1 MVTEEEKERN
11 KQYWS
16 QFKVAASSSRE
27 NPDSDD
33 AESLGDGEGG
43 ESSEPESDVA
53 VDPKD
58 DRVDDVGAITPRNLF
73 GNESQPEE
81 GSGPTQ
87 GSGSE
92 DCGSEDTLALSP
104 SPKPYSKSHKPMP
117 SDKMDIDIETWTYP
131 TSSSTPTKDILNL

>member
-1 MVTEEEKERN
+1 MATEEEKERN
-11 KQYWS
+11 RQYWS
-16 QFKVAASSSRE
+16 QFKVAASSSRK

-58 DRVDDVGAITPRNLF
+58 DRVDDVDAITPRNLF
-73 GNESQPEE
+73 GDESQPEE
-81 GSGPTQ
+81 GSRATE
-87 GSGSE
+87 GSEGE

-104 SPKPYSKSHKPMP
+104 SQKMPKV
-117 SDKMDIDIETWTYP
+117 KMEVDLETWTYP

>member
-1 MVTEEEKERN
+1 MATEEEKERN
-11 KQYWS
+11 RQYWS
-16 QFKVAASSSRE
+16 QFKVAASSSRK

-58 DRVDDVGAITPRNLF
+58 DRVDDVDAITPRNLF

-81 GSGPTQ
+81 GSRATE
-87 GSGSE
+87 GSE
-92 DCGSEDTLALSP
+92 GEGCGSEDTLALSP
-104 SPKPYSKSHKPMP
+104 SPKPFSNSKKRMP
-117 SDKMDIDIETWTYP
+117 KVKMEVDLETWTYP